1 MEKKKNL
8 PLSYFPVPHFYLVED
23 ELWIEASSCMC
34 STKSA
39 GFVIE
44 PKAKKDQ
51 KFPPARCIRV
61 GSKSSANWSSEK
73 GNPALASK
81 ISYFDLLR
89 ITSQL
94 WLNHLQTKHNEQCSG
109 FFLFFFPFCAQTFA
123 LQQTTGFPTSVVPP
137 RNEICSLSAEICM
150 MCSTC
155 MRMLRFRAHLWR
167 GRNEEREKRKEEGSF
182 FLRLVS

>member
-1 MEKKKNL
+1 MVISSTGLICGQKVNTLAYQTEKKKNL

-44 PKAKKDQ
+44 PKAEKDQ
-51 KFPPARCIRV
+51 KFLLARCIRV

-81 ISYFDLLR
+81 ISCFQLLR

-94 WLNHLQTKHNEQCSG
+94 WLNHLQTKQNEQCSC
-109 FFLFFFPFCAQTFA
+109 FFLPPFFYAQTFA

-137 RNEICSLSAEICM
+137 RNEICSLSAAFE
-150 MCSTC
+150 STQSV
-155 MRMLRFRAHLWR
+155 
-167 GRNEEREKRKEEGSF
+167 EQGSNG
-182 FLRLVS
+182 